1 VTTTPKLL
9 PCPFCGGEARLY
21 RKPWSGHG
29 EGGEYSVVAC
39 KSCPADVQAQD
50 YTPDD
55 ARAIELWN
63 ARPAPLPASE
73 APVAWRA
80 YGPGRWANSWQD
92 GKPTAD
98 DLEYSRT
105 RGYAITYAYAR
116 AESAA
121 PASVPEGVRP
131 DVDAYVSEDTGTVY
145 IDFTNDGSAVSLL
158 LKKDGE
164 IIVVSNIAGH
174 RTTARGTITPQQ
186 HAALRTWLSSQQPTE
201 VGK

>member
-63 ARPAPLPASE
+63 ARLAPLPASE
-73 APVAWRA
+73 WVPETASAFCTRMQQKCSDWGTYWRA
-80 YGPGRWANSWQD
+80 PDAHGVDLTNAQAVELL
-92 GKPTAD
+92 AD
-98 DLEYSRT
+98 VLGVEV
-105 RGYAITYAYAR
+105 AI
-116 AESAA
+116 
-121 PASVPEGVRP
+121 
-131 DVDAYVSEDTGTVY
+131 
-145 IDFTNDGSAVSLL
+145 
-158 LKKDGE
+158 
-164 IIVVSNIAGH
+164 
-174 RTTARGTITPQQ
+174 
-186 HAALRTWLSSQQPTE
+186 AALPPSEPE
-201 VGK
+201 VG